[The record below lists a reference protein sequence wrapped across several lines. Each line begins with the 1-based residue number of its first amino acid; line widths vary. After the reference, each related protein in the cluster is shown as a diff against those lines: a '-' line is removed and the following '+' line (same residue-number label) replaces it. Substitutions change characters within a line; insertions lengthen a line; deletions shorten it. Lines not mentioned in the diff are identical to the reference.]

1 MRLVAVADTGPI
13 IHLAEVD
20 ALQLL
25 STVEQLYLPE
35 TVLSELEEGGVPDGL
50 PELEFDLVTAD
61 PEDAVRRRLDSG
73 ETAVLAVAREYEAV
87 LLTDDMA
94 AREAAVEED
103 VEVHGSIG
111 VIALGHSRG
120 KLDRGEAAS
129 VMRALQS
136 ETSLFVTDAVVERG
150 IEMLSTADENESE
163 DATIGESESEDET
176 RTG

>member
-1 MRLVAVADTGPI
+1 MNLVAVADAGPL

-20 ALQLL
+20 ALHLL

-35 TVLSELEEGGVPDGL
+35 AVLSELEDGGVPDGL
-50 PELEFDLVTAD
+50 SELEFELVTAELD
-61 PEDAVRRRLDSG
+61 DSARKQLDSG
-73 ETAVLAVAREYEAV
+73 ETAALAIAKEYEAV

-94 AREAAVEED
+94 AREAAMEED

-120 KLDRGEAAS
+120 RLDRSEAIS
-129 VMRALQS
+129 LMRAFQT

-150 IEMLSTADENESE
+150 VQMLSTTA
-163 DATIGESESEDET
+163 EDET
-176 RTG
+176 QAR